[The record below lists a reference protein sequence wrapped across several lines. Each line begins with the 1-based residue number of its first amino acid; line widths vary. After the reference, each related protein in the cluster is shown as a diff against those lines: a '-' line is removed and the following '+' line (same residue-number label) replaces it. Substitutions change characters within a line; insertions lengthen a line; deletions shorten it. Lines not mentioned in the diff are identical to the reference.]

1 MSNDLTPHVGE
12 ISALLGRGTEYKG
25 KLTFEGRVRVDGR
38 FEGEVFSEGI
48 LIVGEGASIDAT
60 IDVGTLIVLGGVV
73 RGAIRARE
81 LVELHAPC
89 SVLGDIE
96 TERIFIG
103 EGVHFEGRCQ
113 MNNGG
118 ASERHALGA
127 KAPEAPPASGPSPD
141 DTSEASPD
149 DPSKAS
155 PAEVSDAS
163 PDGAAGSEGGAPP
176 SAGRA
181 DDTEQAISIGR
192 TDESE

>member
-113 MNNGG
+113 MKNGA
-118 ASERHALGA
+118 ASEQHPLETA
-127 KAPEAPPASGPSPD
+127 KGSPSEPAPEADAS
-141 DTSEASPD
+141 
-149 DPSKAS
+149 
-155 PAEVSDAS
+155 SDAS
-163 PDGAAGSEGGAPP
+163 PVTASTPDASLVEPSGGSPADEGVDQPVP
-176 SAGRA
+176 AGRS